1 MNLSLLTGLAFFLPY
16 GSKMSQLLR
25 QYRDLPPLPV
35 LGSSVHISFT
45 PSSTMLQCLSKA
57 FTRPKSFLLFL
68 WTVSLKSSWFTLK
81 QGRWTCSWWA
91 PGCCSSR
98 NLSKPWKR
106 CSETTAK
113 DKIDCNKGRPA
124 GTKAHLRGPVENSS
138 CSFASLSSGVMSAL
152 LAILRVLCI
161 SSENF
166 RLILLCL
173 TLYWQSSN
181 LLRPVGT

>member
-25 QYRDLPPLPV
+25 QYRVLPPLPV

-81 QGRWTCSWWA
+81 QGRRTCSWWA

-106 CSETTAK
+106 CSETAAK
-113 DKIDCNKGRPA
+113 NKIDCKKGRP

-152 LAILRVLCI
+152 LAILWVLCI
-161 SSENF
+161 SSENL
-166 RLILLCL
+166 RLELLYPI
-173 TLYWQSSN
+173 LYWQFSD
-181 LLRPVGT
+181 LLRPVET